1 MHVFEVTHQTTYAQ
15 MPAHVRVVEV
25 DMLDFDSDRVR
36 IFATALM
43 PFEYAARMQPGD
55 TREHKLGQSQQMY

>member
-1 MHVFEVTHQTTYAQ
+1 

-25 DMLDFDSDRVR
+25 DMLDFDSDRIR

-43 PFEYAARMQPGD
+43 PFEYAARMQPRN
-55 TREHKLGQSQQMY
+55 TREHTKRGHAIIATNVLMHEYK